1 MNALQ
6 KINIIGLSIPFLVY
20 LIGFIIRE
28 DLLILALLST
38 VITGL
43 IQLVIGLKL
52 LGNYSRHHLLQLYFV
67 VVVLF
72 FILWFT
78 TYWDYLWVLPAA
90 LAIYMT
96 CILQL
101 INPKN

>member
-6 KINIIGLSIPFLVY
+6 KINIIGLSIPLIVY

-38 VITGL
+38 MITGL

-52 LGNYSRHHLLQLYFV
+52 LENYSKHPLLQLYFV

-78 TYWDYLWVLPAA
+78 TYWDFLWVLPVA

-96 CILQL
+96 YILHL

>member
-6 KINIIGLSIPFLVY
+6 KINLIGLSIPFIVY
-20 LIGFIIRE
+20 LIGFVIRE
-28 DLLILALLST
+28 DLIVLALLST
-38 VITGL
+38 MLTGL

-52 LGNYSRHHLLQLYFV
+52 LENYSRHPLLQLYFV
-67 VVVLF
+67 VVLLF

-78 TYWDYLWVLPAA
+78 TYWDFLWVLPAA

-96 CILQL
+96 CILHF
-101 INPKN
+101 IIPKK